1 MVMIKRKEMQDIAAG
16 YKKVTIGI
24 FGSHSA
30 EEIGVSAKASGF
42 KTVIV
47 CEKGRSEFYTKYNRK
62 LYDDVILVDKFRDI
76 VNNEVQEKL
85 NALNTI
91 FIPNRSF
98 SVYTGYDNIES
109 KFRVPMYGNRWLLRT
124 EDRAGERNQYHLL
137 KKGGI
142 RMPKAY
148 KRPEDIDAL
157 TIVKVQQ
164 KKNPLERA
172 FFYATDYEDYK
183 AQSQMLIKD
192 DIIDEKELKT
202 ARIEE
207 FIIGPRFNANFHG
220 YGLKSLGT
228 IDFTGFDDR
237 IQTNLSG
244 LLNLPAKDQM
254 KIDIM
259 IKTEE
264 IGHRG
269 VTMRESKKMLV
280 YEAGEGFFDACRKE
294 YPPGMIGMYS
304 LQGAVP
310 EGKDGPEFVV
320 FDVSP
325 RIPGCPCVGPTS
337 PEMRRLSLIHERDIE
352 SPLDLTMMEIE
363 AALKEKRLPEIVT

>member
-1 MVMIKRKEMQDIAAG
+1 MVMIKRKDMQDMTGG

-30 EEIGVSAKASGF
+30 EEIGVSAKAYGF
-42 KTVIV
+42 RTAIV
-47 CEKGRSEFYTKYNRK
+47 CEKGRSDLYTKYNRK
-62 LYDDVILVDKFRDI
+62 LYDEVILVDRFRDI
-76 VNNEVQEKL
+76 VNNDVLDKL

-98 SVYTGYDNIES
+98 SVYTGYDNIEN
-109 KFRVPMYGNRWLLRT
+109 KFRVPIYGNRWLLRT
-124 EDRAGERNQYHLL
+124 EDRSGEKNQYHLL
-137 KKGGI
+137 KKAGI

-148 KRPEDIDAL
+148 RRPEDIDAL
-157 TIVKVQQ
+157 AIVKVQQ

-172 FFYATDYEDYK
+172 FFYARDYEDYK
-183 AQSQMLIKD
+183 MQAGKLVKD
-192 DIIDEKELKT
+192 GVIDEKELKS

-207 FIIGPRFNANFHG
+207 FIVGPRFNANFHA
-220 YGLKSLGT
+220 YALKSLGT

-280 YEAGEGFFDACRKE
+280 YEAGERFFEACRRE

-310 EGKDGPEFVV
+310 EGEDGPEFVV

-337 PEMRRLSLIHERDIE
+337 PEMRRLSLIHGRTIE

-363 AALKEKRLPEIVT
+363 AALRERKLSEIVT